1 MFGKSSSLPPA
12 PVLGDVS
19 MQPAFAPFVGMM
31 GLHLGCVYLAKR
43 NGGELA
49 TKPHLAAH
57 FVVTL
62 LAFSAL
68 AAVGCHGWFVQDLSG
83 VDTIAG
89 YVGAGRL
96 LSLMQL
102 MGQHLLLLFSPC
114 LIMHPLCL

>member
-1 MFGKSSSLPPA
+1 
-12 PVLGDVS
+12 
-19 MQPAFAPFVGMM
+19 MQPAFASLVGMM
-31 GLHLGCVYLAKR
+31 GLHLAALYLAKR

-68 AAVGCHGWFVQDLSG
+68 AAVGCHGWFRAGPLG

-89 YVGAGRL
+89 PSAPAA
-96 LSLMQL
+96 S
-102 MGQHLLLLFSPC
+102 SA
-114 LIMHPLCL
+114 